1 MLTNAELDGFRD
13 YINSKNWKD
22 AKSFAN
28 FAPHSYIVSY
38 PCEKM
43 KDEFKCRG
51 NCEECSAEREE
62 FEKWVQFIRDNGE
75 RAVFMKRQYI
85 MFCLDGFQ
93 YWTMGDP
100 METTW
105 ILNRAVENDPRCKV
119 KTFWLDRRVNG

>member
-1 MLTNAELDGFRD
+1 MVMTKAEIEGFNE
-13 YINSKNWKD
+13 YVNSKTWKN
-22 AKSFAN
+22 AKTFEN

-43 KDEFKCRG
+43 KDEFKCKG

-85 MFCLDGFQ
+85 MLCLDGFQ

-100 METTW
+100 LETTW
-105 ILNRAVENDPRCKV
+105 ILNRAIENDPRCKL
-119 KTFWLDRRVNG
+119 KTYWLNRKM